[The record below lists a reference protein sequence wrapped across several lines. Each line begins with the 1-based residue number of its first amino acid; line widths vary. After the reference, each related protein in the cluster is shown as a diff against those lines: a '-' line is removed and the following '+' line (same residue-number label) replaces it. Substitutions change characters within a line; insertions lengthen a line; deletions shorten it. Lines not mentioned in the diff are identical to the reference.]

1 MKLLK
6 MKTPPVKASVIAFLS
21 CVVCLLS
28 SDAMAEPKTIYVD
41 QKVET
46 SGDGTSWKTAFKTI
60 QEGVNKAS
68 KTEVD
73 TILVAPGE
81 YADEPGV
88 SEPTSKGKY
97 LYHRVKLDRKVILKS
112 SEGKE
117 KTHIV
122 GRPGDGQGFNDPVTD
137 LPPVMCVYIPSAGR
151 GSIVEGFT
159 IRDGEVPVVFGV
171 SVRGAGVGDPAL
183 TGNASYY
190 LSENPDK
197 FWYVAYCTIS
207 NCCAGRGSA
216 VSGGTLIGSVIA
228 DNHSYTNGNTVATT
242 YVYAY
247 NCLFTRNATT
257 GKSGAQAYALV
268 NCLVIDDSPTRGM
281 TGVPNDQAGLPEK
294 DFSALFYNSAIYNEC
309 GNSVGSWGLP
319 TCSYCLLDSQLNG
332 NMVIHENSENNMP
345 IPVSDT
351 KSKYTAHYTNLVMSA
366 IMGDYRPVKGGFL
379 DGTGNRDYLAS
390 DFIPEQYRNRDFNG
404 NLLAEDAP
412 VPIGLVLPA
421 AEPATAPL
429 VVGDGMKFNGRLVR
443 YANHAHYEETWPSI
457 VRFSAADGDEDLFV
471 GLSVGACAEMVGYR
485 KFCGTYDFVPL
496 TLPPWETEDGGV
508 LPELTV
514 SRLRANADR
523 VLWVDDDAEFEG
535 AADGSS
541 DKPYQTIQAAV
552 DKATEVTDNTP
563 FYIINVR
570 KGTYKTGSTR
580 DNTGIYARVVV
591 PNQGNL
597 VIRGVDGASETFV
610 EGEPDHGTE
619 EDATNPGIGPD
630 ACRCFYLYQ
639 NANVALVGLTIC
651 KGYGGN
657 TSGSGSGGGIY
668 CAHQSDRQQAYDC
681 VFTDNHIIL
690 DCDAAKIQGSCAF
703 YGWLVRCVFT
713 DNLRYNRGLTKGCTM
728 SACQIVHNAR
738 GYEDCATSEHYSIQ
752 EGNTYQTTFYEP
764 EMKNGSV
771 LFHTSARAE
780 NCVAVGG
787 DLSASSASTV
797 GMWVHNIVYDFLN
810 KRAHPE
816 DEIITT
822 DPWLA
827 AVERYDFHPVEGSPV
842 LGFTE
847 FSKSTTRLGARLRSI
862 CTDFENKSVFTADG
876 KVTIGAFATMHEKSD
891 VYVDPTN
898 GNDENDGKTE
908 EQAKKT
914 LAAAV
919 AAIRCRKDGI
929 IALPGTYSESNM
941 IHSVISS
948 GVNKPLTVRARVVVP
963 DGSTL
968 ASRDGAE
975 TTIIEG
981 EPDPNPTGTDTYGL
995 GPNAMRGV
1003 VLGKGSVLRGF
1014 TVTKGRTAIYN
1025 ATSTGYSDNVQ
1036 GAGVLG
1042 RSPADSRAED
1052 CIFTGNYGD
1061 CGGGGAYVTFDHCKI
1076 VGNRTTRFGSFFR
1089 CASAVNCYIDGN
1101 WGDRVCESVYSM
1113 YNCTFGPSNLN
1124 PAGTDKTMVLCQA
1137 GNDVNPVI
1145 RNVLSLSPSQDCQI
1159 NGGDIRNCVLP
1170 QGMQFTNYTTLENVN
1185 TDLSADALQALYD
1198 ANGYPK
1204 SVRGTPSVDTGL
1216 ESAEAGETDL
1226 AGNPRVLNGAIDI
1239 GCYEADW
1246 KGQYAKDLGGRR
1258 ATVTEATVNVRD
1270 VDGEIVLAD
1279 GAGLALEL
1287 AAGGFPVKIEFTVT
1301 DGTLTVMRGGEVFG
1315 TYTAGQTLFLNDAAD
1330 PENFAFS
1337 YEGTGNATLACCKAQ
1352 PGTLLLVR

>member
-6 MKTPPVKASVIAFLS
+6 MKTSPIKASVIAFLS
-21 CVVCLLS
+21 CVVCLLA
-28 SDAMAEPKTIYVD
+28 SDAVAEPKTIYVD

-46 SGDGTSWKTAFKTI
+46 PGDGLSWKTAVKTI

-81 YADEPGV
+81 YADEPGYYG
-88 SEPTSKGKY
+88 SKNFY
-97 LYHRVKLDRKVILKS
+97 YRIKLDRKVILKS

-117 KTHIV
+117 VTHIV
-122 GRPGDGQGFNDPVTD
+122 GRLGDGLGGNGVDGKPPVT
-137 LPPVMCVYIPSAGR
+137 CVYIPDAGH

-159 IRDGEVPVVFGV
+159 IRDGEAPNDFGTA
-171 SVRGAGVGDPAL
+171 VRSAGVGDPTKA
-183 TGNASYY
+183 GNDKYY
-190 LSENPDK
+190 LNLDPEK
-197 FWYVAYCTIS
+197 FWYVAYCTVS

-216 VSGGTLIGSVIA
+216 VSGGTLINSVIA
-228 DNHSYTNGNTVATT
+228 DNRSFNSTVATT
-242 YVYAY
+242 YVHAY
-247 NCLFTRNATT
+247 NCLFTRNSTT
-257 GKSGAQAYALV
+257 GRSGAQAYALV
-268 NCLVIDDSPTRGM
+268 NCLVVDESPTYGM
-281 TGVPNDQAGLPEK
+281 TGVPADQGGTTFTAPR
-294 DFSALFYNSAIYNEC
+294 FCNSAIYNQC
-309 GNSVGSWGLP
+309 GNSTASWGLP
-319 TCSYCLLDSQLNG
+319 VCLSCVVDANASGVMN
-332 NMVIHENSENNMP
+332 IHADSENVTP
-345 IPVSDT
+345 IRVSD
-351 KSKYTAHYTNLVMSA
+351 KNYTAHYTNLVMSA
-366 IMGDYRPVKGGFL
+366 MTGDYRPVKGGFL
-379 DGTGNRDYLAS
+379 DGTGNRDFLAL

-404 NLLAEDAP
+404 NLMSADAP

-429 VVGDGMKFNGRLVR
+429 VVGNGMKLNGHLVR
-443 YANHAHYEETWPSI
+443 YANHAHYGETWPS
-457 VRFSAADGDEDLFV
+457 VVSFSAEDGKKDLFV
-471 GLSVGACAEMVGYR
+471 GLSVNPYAEEVGYR
-485 KFCGTYDFVPL
+485 KFCGKYDSVPL
-496 TLPPWETEDGGV
+496 TLPPREDADGNLLPALGV
-508 LPELTV
+508 SKLEA
-514 SRLRANADR
+514 SADCI
-523 VLWVDDDAEFEG
+523 LWVDDDAEFEG
-535 AADGSS
+535 NPDGSF
-541 DKPYQTIQAAV
+541 DRPYRKIQDAV
-552 DKATEVTDNTP
+552 TVAIDNKK
-563 FYIINVR
+563 FYIIKVR
-570 KGTYKTGSTR
+570 QGTYNTGSSV
-580 DNTGIYARVVV
+580 DSTGLNARVVV
-591 PNQGNL
+591 SAAGNL
-597 VIRGVDGASETFV
+597 LIRGVDGADVTFV
-610 EGEPDHGTE
+610 EGEPDPSTLQDE
-619 EDATNPGIGPD
+619 TNPGIGPN
-630 ACRCFYLYQ
+630 ACRCFWLHPDS
-639 NANVALVGLTIC
+639 NVAMVDLTIR
-651 KGYGGN
+651 KGYGGL
-657 TSGSGSGGGIY
+657 TGGTGSGGGAV
-668 CAHQSDRQQAYDC
+668 CGNNKQQFYDC
-681 VFTDNHIIL
+681 VFTDNHIVREATGVQL
-690 DCDAAKIQGSCAF
+690 QGSCCLN
-703 YGWLVRCVFT
+703 GWLVRCVLA
-713 DNLRYNRGLTKGCTM
+713 DNLNYNRGVISKSTLT
-728 SACQIVHNAR
+728 ACQIVHNAR
-738 GYEDCATSEHYSIQ
+738 GCADNANAERYVFQ
-752 EGNTYQTTFYEP
+752 EGNVYQTTIYEP
-764 EMKNGSV
+764 DTKNNSYTC
-771 LFHTSARAE
+771 HTSARAE
-780 NCVAVGG
+780 NCVIVGG
-787 DLSASSASTV
+787 DLTASSDKTV
-797 GMWVHNIVYDFLN
+797 GMWIHNVGFGILGSS
-810 KRAHPE
+810 RAHPA
-816 DEIITT
+816 DEIVLT

-847 FSKSTTRLGARLRSI
+847 FSNSATRLGARLRSI

-876 KVTIGAFATMHEKSD
+876 RVTIGAFATMHEKAN
-891 VYVDPTN
+891 VYVDATN
-898 GNDENDGKTE
+898 GDDENDGSTE
-908 EQAKKT
+908 ELAKKT

-919 AAIRCRKDGI
+919 AAIRCRKDGV

-963 DGSTL
+963 DGATL

-981 EPDPNPTGTDTYGL
+981 EPDPNPTGTDGYGL

-1014 TVTKGRTAIYN
+1014 TVTKGRTAIYDK
-1025 ATSTGYSDNVQ
+1025 TLTGYSDNIQ

-1185 TDLSADALQALYD
+1185 TDLPVDALQALYD

-1216 ESAEAGETDL
+1216 ETAEAGETDF
-1226 AGNPRVLNGAIDI
+1226 AGNPRVLNGTIDI

-1258 ATVTEATVNVRD
+1258 ATVTAATTNVRD
-1270 VDGEIVLAD
+1270 VDGEIVLVD

-1315 TYTAGQTLFLNDAAD
+1315 TYTAGQTLSLNDTAD
-1330 PENFAFS
+1330 LENFAFS
-1337 YEGTGNATLACCKAQ
+1337 YEGTGDATLACCKAQ
-1352 PGTLLLVR
+1352 PGAMLLIR